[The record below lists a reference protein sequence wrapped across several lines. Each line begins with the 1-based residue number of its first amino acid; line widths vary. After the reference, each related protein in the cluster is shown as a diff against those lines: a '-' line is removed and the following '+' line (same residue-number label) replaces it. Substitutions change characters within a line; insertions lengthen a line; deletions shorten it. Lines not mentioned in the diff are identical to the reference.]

1 MSNAPLV
8 SILMNCFN
16 GQRYLYKA
24 LDSILAQTYQNWE
37 LIFWDNQSEDKS
49 VEIFKS
55 YKDKR
60 FKFFSSSK
68 HTILYEARNNAI
80 QKTNGDLIAFLDTDD
95 YWLPEKLE
103 KQIKLFKDD
112 KVGLVYGNY
121 WIINDQPFFS
131 KKIYSK
137 KKLPTGNVLN
147 AILSNYSV
155 GFATVIIRK
164 KYLQNIKKVFNTQY
178 DLLADY
184 DFVINFSIKN
194 KFECVQNPVVCYRL
208 HEKSTSLILIN
219 KQISQLKLWYSS
231 IQSHPILSSQ
241 EGIKKVSERIN
252 YMEAMQII
260 LEKNFY
266 QGFCQ
271 AFKFP
276 FGFKKLKLI
285 IALILPKSIFLKLKK
300 ILIIR

>member
-1 MSNAPLV
+1 MNDVPLI
-8 SILMNCFN
+8 SIVMNCFN
-16 GQRYLYKA
+16 GQTYLRKA
-24 LDSILAQTYQNWE
+24 LDSVFAQTYQNWE
-37 LIFWDNQSEDKS
+37 LIFWDNKSEDKS
-49 VEIFKS
+49 VEIFKN

-103 KQIKLFKDD
+103 KQIKLFRDD

-121 WIINDQPFFS
+121 WIINEQSFFS
-131 KKIYSK
+131 KKIFSK

-147 AILSNYSV
+147 AILSNYPV
-155 GFATVIIRK
+155 GLLTIIIRK
-164 KYLQNIKKVFNTQY
+164 KYLQNIKRVFNTQY

-194 KFECVQNPVVCYRL
+194 KFECVQDPVACYRI
-208 HEKSTSLILIN
+208 HKKNTSLILID
-219 KQISQLKLWYSS
+219 KQISQLRLWYSS
-231 IQSHPILSSQ
+231 VQSHPILSSQ
-241 EGIKKVSERIN
+241 KGMKKVSERIN
-252 YMEAMQII
+252 YMDAMQTI

-266 QGFCQ
+266 HAFCKV
-271 AFKFP
+271 FKFP
-276 FGFKKLKLI
+276 FSFKKLKLI
-285 IALILPKSIFLKLKK
+285 IALILPKSIILKLKN
-300 ILIIR
+300 LTY

>member
-1 MSNAPLV
+1 MDKAPLV
-8 SILMNCFN
+8 SIVMNCFN
-16 GQRYLYKA
+16 GQTYLKTA
-24 LDSILAQTYQNWE
+24 LDSVLAQTYQNWE
-37 LIFWDNQSEDKS
+37 LIFWDNQSVDKS

-68 HTILYEARNNAI
+68 HTILYESRNNAI

-95 YWLPEKLE
+95 YWLSEKLK
-103 KQIKLFKDD
+103 KQVKLFEDD
-112 KVGLVYGNY
+112 KVALVYGNF
-121 WIINDQPFFS
+121 WMINEQSFFT

-137 KKLPTGNVLN
+137 KRLPTGNVLN
-147 AILSNYSV
+147 AILLQYSV
-155 GFATVIIRK
+155 GLLTIIIRK

-194 KFECVQNPVVCYRL
+194 KFECVQDPVACYRI
-208 HEKSTSLILIN
+208 HKKNTSLILIN
-219 KQISQLKLWYSS
+219 ERISQLKLWHSS

-241 EGIKKVSERIN
+241 KGMKKVSENIK
-252 YMEAMQII
+252 YSDAMQTI

-266 QGFCQ
+266 HGFCKV
-271 AFKFP
+271 FKFS
-276 FGFKKLKLI
+276 FGFKKIKLI
-285 IALILPKSIFLKLKK
+285 IALILPKRIILKLKN
-300 ILIIR
+300 LNY

>member
-1 MSNAPLV
+1 MDNAPLI
-8 SILMNCFN
+8 SIVMNCFN
-16 GQRYLYKA
+16 GQTYLQKA
-24 LDSILAQTYQNWE
+24 LDSILVQTYQNWE

-49 VEIFKS
+49 AEIFKS

-68 HTILYEARNNAI
+68 HTILYEARNKAI
-80 QKTNGDLIAFLDTDD
+80 QKANGDLIAFLDTDD

-112 KVGLVYGNY
+112 KIGLVYGNC
-121 WIINDQPFFS
+121 WIINEQSFFS
-131 KKIYSK
+131 KTILSK
-137 KKLPTGNVLN
+137 KRLPTGNVLN
-147 AILSNYSV
+147 AILSNYPV
-155 GFATVIIRK
+155 GLVTIVIRK

-194 KFECVQNPVVCYRL
+194 KFECVQDPVACYRI
-208 HEKSTSLILIN
+208 HKKNTSLILIN
-219 KQISQLKLWYSS
+219 QQISQLRLWYSS
-231 IQSHPILSSQ
+231 IQSHPILSLQ
-241 EGIKKVSERIN
+241 KGMKKVSERIN

-260 LEKNFY
+260 LEKSFY

-271 AFKFP
+271 VFKFP
-276 FGFKKLKLI
+276 FSFKKLKLI
-285 IALILPKSIFLKLKK
+285 IALILPKSIILKLKNFNY
-300 ILIIR
+300 